1 MGGAAAGAGQSNPSS
16 AGSASSRRRGKG
28 GGQASP
34 GVGQDS
40 WGAGEAEAALSRVKE
55 LEEQAALAE
64 HKRKLAEERA
74 VQLSSESANLMRSNE
89 EKQVL
94 AKALEMQMQELAQAR
109 QADALRSSREIEA
122 ATLEDLKARKAL
134 EDELGTE
141 RRLRQEAEHKT
152 QVEALLCAVCE
163 QHVCERHVCQ
173 HVGAV
178 SEQPF
183 WMAAGAAAA
192 RAGRGPG
199 TAARG

>member
-1 MGGAAAGAGQSNPSS
+1 MPGAGAGQSNPSS
-16 AGSASSRRRGKG
+16 AGSASSRRRGSGKG

-94 AKALEMQMQELAQAR
+94 AKALQMQMQELAQAR

-122 ATLEDLKARKAL
+122 ATLEDMKARKAL
-134 EDELGTE
+134 EDELDKE
-141 RRLRQEAEHKT
+141 RRHRQEAEHKT
-152 QVEALLCAVCE
+152 QVGDRPSLGPCSVAAQATRLYCTD
-163 QHVCERHVCQ
+163 HVC
-173 HVGAV
+173 
-178 SEQPF
+178 
-183 WMAAGAAAA
+183 
-192 RAGRGPG
+192 
-199 TAARG
+199 